1 METVVHDSSQ
11 VSHIQSAHLFNVLG
25 DLLERHETHVKVNLV
40 QMAAIKR
47 IELEKKQEEVK
58 SERLEEIK
66 LNLFLIASMNPHL
79 SHNICDVLQ
88 FTVHV

>member
-40 QMAAIKR
+40 QMAAIKC

-66 LNLFLIASMNPHL
+66 QSVCDCLNEPSPESQHL
-79 SHNICDVLQ
+79 
-88 FTVHV
+88 

>member
-25 DLLERHETHVKVNLV
+25 DLLERYEAHVKVNLV

-47 IELEKKQEEVK
+47 VELGKKWEPVK
-58 SERLEEIK
+58 HEHDWK
-66 LNLFLIASMNPHL
+66 K
-79 SHNICDVLQ
+79 
-88 FTVHV
+88 